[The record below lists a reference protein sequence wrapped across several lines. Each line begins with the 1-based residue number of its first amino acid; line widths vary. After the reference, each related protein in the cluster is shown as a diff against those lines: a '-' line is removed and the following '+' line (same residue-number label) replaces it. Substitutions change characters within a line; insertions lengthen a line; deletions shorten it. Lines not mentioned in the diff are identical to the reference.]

1 MRMANSARH
10 SGTKMTSEIIRPIL
24 TVVTKILF
32 MSPDLPVNHDDDA
45 EAARI
50 VHIRTALADE
60 YPDADCELDF
70 TTPLELLIATVL
82 SAQCT
87 DARVNQV
94 TPELFAQYPS
104 APDYA
109 AADRADLERILRPL
123 GFQRTKAGHLLGI
136 GEKLV
141 ADFDGQV
148 PRGIDELT
156 SLPGVGRKTALVV
169 RGNAFGLP
177 GITVD
182 THVTRLSQRLGLT
195 KAKTPRAIERDV
207 AKRVPE
213 AEHTV
218 FSHRLILHGRR
229 VCTAR
234 KPQCAACALAPW
246 CPSRG

>member
-1 MRMANSARH
+1 
-10 SGTKMTSEIIRPIL
+10 
-24 TVVTKILF
+24 
-32 MSPDLPVNHDDDA
+32 MSPDLSTPHDDDT

-50 VHIRTALADE
+50 VRIRTALAE
-60 YPDADCELDF
+60 GYPDADCELDF
-70 TTPLELLIATVL
+70 TSPLELLVATVL

-94 TPELFAQYPS
+94 TPELFAAYPS

-109 AADRADLERILRPL
+109 AADRSDLERILRPL
-123 GFQRTKAGHLLGI
+123 GFQRAKAGHLLGI

-148 PRGIDELT
+148 PQGIDELT

-195 KAKTPRAIERDV
+195 RAKTPRAIEGDV

-213 AEHTV
+213 EEQTV

-234 KPQCAACALAPW
+234 KPKCAACVLAPW

>member
-1 MRMANSARH
+1 ML
-10 SGTKMTSEIIRPIL
+10 PIL
-24 TVVTKILF
+24 TAVTKIFF

>member
-1 MRMANSARH
+1 
-10 SGTKMTSEIIRPIL
+10 
-24 TVVTKILF
+24 
-32 MSPDLPVNHDDDA
+32 MSPDLSAPHDDA
-45 EAARI
+45 TEAARI
-50 VHIRTALADE
+50 VHIRTALAEE

-70 TTPLELLIATVL
+70 TSPLELLVATVL

-94 TPELFAQYPS
+94 TPELFAAYPS

-123 GFQRTKAGHLLGI
+123 GFQRAKAGHLLGI

-148 PRGIDELT
+148 PQGIDELT

-195 KAKTPRAIERDV
+195 GAKTPWAIERDV

-213 AEHTV
+213 EEQTV

-234 KPQCAACALAPW
+234 KPKCAACVLAPW

>member
-1 MRMANSARH
+1 MSDLDSDH
-10 SGTKMTSEIIRPIL
+10 S
-24 TVVTKILF
+24 
-32 MSPDLPVNHDDDA
+32 
-45 EAARI
+45 RI
-50 VHIRTALADE
+50 DHIRAALAAE
-60 YPDADCELDF
+60 YPDADCELNYS
-70 TTPLELLIATVL
+70 TALELLVATVL

-87 DARVNQV
+87 DERVNQV
-94 TPELFAQYPS
+94 TPQLFATYPS

-109 AADRADLERILRPL
+109 AADRTELEAILRPL
-123 GFQRTKAGHLLGI
+123 GFQRAKAGHLIGI

-141 ADFDGQV
+141 GDFGGEV
-148 PRGIDELT
+148 PRGIEELT

-169 RGNAFGLP
+169 RGNAFGVP

-195 KAKTPRAIERDV
+195 GAKTPRAIERDV
-207 AKRVPE
+207 AKLVPE
-213 AEHTV
+213 EEQTV

-234 KPQCAACALAPW
+234 KPQCGVCVLASW

>member
-1 MRMANSARH
+1 M
-10 SGTKMTSEIIRPIL
+10 
-24 TVVTKILF
+24 
-32 MSPDLPVNHDDDA
+32 
-45 EAARI
+45 
-50 VHIRTALADE
+50 VHIRTALAQE

-70 TTPLELLIATVL
+70 TSPLELLVATVL

-94 TPELFAQYPS
+94 TPELFAAYPS

-123 GFQRTKAGHLLGI
+123 GFQRAKAGHLLGI

-148 PRGIDELT
+148 PQGIDELT

-195 KAKTPRAIERDV
+195 GAKTPRAIERDV

-213 AEHTV
+213 EEQTV

-234 KPQCAACALAPW
+234 KPKCAACVLAPW

>member
-1 MRMANSARH
+1 
-10 SGTKMTSEIIRPIL
+10 
-24 TVVTKILF
+24 
-32 MSPDLPVNHDDDA
+32 MSPDLFAQHDDDTE
-45 EAARI
+45 EARVA
-50 VHIRTALADE
+50 HIRTALADE

-70 TTPLELLIATVL
+70 TNPLELLVATVL

-94 TPELFAQYPS
+94 TPELFAAYPS

-182 THVTRLSQRLGLT
+182 THITRLSQRLGLT
-195 KAKTPRAIERDV
+195 KAKTPRAIESYV
-207 AKRVPE
+207 PKRVPE

>member
-1 MRMANSARH
+1 MLL
-10 SGTKMTSEIIRPIL
+10 IL
-24 TVVTKILF
+24 AAVTKISF
-32 MSPDLPVNHDDDA
+32 MSPDLPVHHDDAD

-141 ADFDGQV
+141 ADFDGQL

-182 THVTRLSQRLGLT
+182 THVTRLSRRLGLT
-195 KAKTPRAIERDV
+195 EAKTPRAIERDV

-213 AEHTV
+213 AEQTV

-234 KPQCAACALAPW
+234 KPQCAACVLAPW

>member
-1 MRMANSARH
+1 MQRDRDSLN
-10 SGTKMTSEIIRPIL
+10 
-24 TVVTKILF
+24 
-32 MSPDLPVNHDDDA
+32 PDCVDCADRADG
-45 EAARI
+45 
-50 VHIRTALADE
+50 ALAAVRAALAAE
-60 YPDADCELDF
+60 YPDADCELNF
-70 TTPLELLIATVL
+70 TTPLELLVATVL

-94 TPELFAQYPS
+94 TPTLFAAYPS
-104 APDYA
+104 APAYA
-109 AADRADLERILRPL
+109 AADRAELEEILRPL
-123 GFQRTKAGHLLGI
+123 GFQRAKSGHLIGI

-148 PRGIDELT
+148 PRGIAELT

-182 THVTRLSQRLGLT
+182 THVTRLSHRLGLSA
-195 KAKTPRAIERDV
+195 AKTPRAIEKDV
-207 AKRVPE
+207 AALVPLE
-213 AEHTV
+213 EQTV

-234 KPQCAACALAPW
+234 KPQCGDCVLAPW
-246 CPSRG
+246 CPSRVKVEQ

>member
-1 MRMANSARH
+1 
-10 SGTKMTSEIIRPIL
+10 
-24 TVVTKILF
+24 

-109 AADRADLERILRPL
+109 TADRADLERILRPL

>member
-1 MRMANSARH
+1 MLL
-10 SGTKMTSEIIRPIL
+10 IL
-24 TVVTKILF
+24 AAVTKISF
-32 MSPDLPVNHDDDA
+32 MSPDLSVHHDDAD

-94 TPELFAQYPS
+94 TPELFSSYPS

-169 RGNAFGLP
+169 CGNAFGLP

-195 KAKTPRAIERDV
+195 EAKTPRAIERDV

-213 AEHTV
+213 AEQTV

-234 KPQCAACALAPW
+234 KPQCAACVLAPW

>member
-1 MRMANSARH
+1 M
-10 SGTKMTSEIIRPIL
+10 PLIL
-24 TVVTKILF
+24 TTVTRVTSMAL
-32 MSPDLPVNHDDDA
+32 DLSTPHDDNT
-45 EAARI
+45 EATRI
-50 VHIRTALADE
+50 VHIRTALAEE

-70 TTPLELLIATVL
+70 TSPLELLVATVL

-94 TPELFAQYPS
+94 TPELFAAYPS

-123 GFQRTKAGHLLGI
+123 GFQRAKAGHLLGI

-148 PRGIDELT
+148 PQGIDELT

-182 THVTRLSQRLGLT
+182 THVTRLSHRLGLT
-195 KAKTPRAIERDV
+195 GAKTPRAIERDV

-213 AEHTV
+213 EEHTV
-218 FSHRLILHGRR
+218 FSHRVILHGRR

-234 KPQCAACALAPW
+234 QPKCAACVLAPW

>member
-1 MRMANSARH
+1 MSDLDSDH
-10 SGTKMTSEIIRPIL
+10 S
-24 TVVTKILF
+24 
-32 MSPDLPVNHDDDA
+32 
-45 EAARI
+45 RI
-50 VHIRTALADE
+50 GHIRAALAAE
-60 YPDADCELDF
+60 YPDADCELNYS
-70 TTPLELLIATVL
+70 TALELLVATVL

-87 DARVNQV
+87 DERVNQV
-94 TPELFAQYPS
+94 TPRLFATYPS

-109 AADRADLERILRPL
+109 AADRTELEAILRPL
-123 GFQRTKAGHLLGI
+123 GFQRAKAGHLIGI

-141 ADFDGQV
+141 GDFGGEV
-148 PRGIDELT
+148 PRGIEELT

-169 RGNAFGLP
+169 RGNAFGVP

-195 KAKTPRAIERDV
+195 GAKTPRAIERDV
-207 AKRVPE
+207 AKLVPE
-213 AEHTV
+213 EEQTV

-234 KPQCAACALAPW
+234 KPQCGVCVLASW

>member
-1 MRMANSARH
+1 M
-10 SGTKMTSEIIRPIL
+10 
-24 TVVTKILF
+24 
-32 MSPDLPVNHDDDA
+32 PDLDNDPS
-45 EAARI
+45 RI
-50 VHIRTALADE
+50 GHIRSALAAE
-60 YPDADCELDF
+60 YPDADCELHYS
-70 TTPLELLIATVL
+70 TALELLVATVL

-87 DARVNQV
+87 DERVNQV
-94 TPELFAQYPS
+94 TPQLFAAYP
-104 APDYA
+104 AAADYA
-109 AADRADLERILRPL
+109 AADRAELEAILRPL
-123 GFQRTKAGHLLGI
+123 GFQRAKAGHLIGI

-141 ADFDGQV
+141 GDFDGVV

-195 KAKTPRAIERDV
+195 EAKTPRAIERDV
-207 AKRVPE
+207 AKLVPE
-213 AEHTV
+213 DEQTV
-218 FSHRLILHGRR
+218 FSHRVILHGRR

-234 KPQCAACALAPW
+234 SPRCEACVLAPW

>member
-1 MRMANSARH
+1 MLS
-10 SGTKMTSEIIRPIL
+10 IL
-24 TVVTKILF
+24 TAVTRVIF
-32 MSPDLPVNHDDDA
+32 MSPDLFAQHDDDTE
-45 EAARI
+45 EARVA
-50 VHIRTALADE
+50 HIRTALADE

-70 TTPLELLIATVL
+70 TNPLELLVATVL

-94 TPELFAQYPS
+94 TPELFAAYPT

-123 GFQRTKAGHLLGI
+123 GFQRMKAGHLLGI

-182 THVTRLSQRLGLT
+182 THVTRLSQWLGLT
-195 KAKTPRAIERDV
+195 GAKTPRAIERDV
-207 AKRVPE
+207 AKCVPE
-213 AEHTV
+213 EEQTV

-234 KPQCAACALAPW
+234 KPKCTACVLAPW

>member
-1 MRMANSARH
+1 MSDLDSDH
-10 SGTKMTSEIIRPIL
+10 S
-24 TVVTKILF
+24 
-32 MSPDLPVNHDDDA
+32 
-45 EAARI
+45 RI
-50 VHIRTALADE
+50 GHIRAALVAE
-60 YPDADCELDF
+60 YPDADCELNYS
-70 TTPLELLIATVL
+70 TALELLVATVL

-87 DARVNQV
+87 DERVNQV
-94 TPELFAQYPS
+94 TPRLFATYPS

-109 AADRADLERILRPL
+109 AADRTELEAILRPL
-123 GFQRTKAGHLLGI
+123 GFQRAKAGHLIGI

-141 ADFDGQV
+141 GDFGGEV
-148 PRGIDELT
+148 PRGIEELT

-169 RGNAFGLP
+169 RGNAFGVP

-195 KAKTPRAIERDV
+195 GAKTPRAIERDV
-207 AKRVPE
+207 AKLVPE
-213 AEHTV
+213 EEQTV

-234 KPQCAACALAPW
+234 KPQCGVCVLASW

>member
-1 MRMANSARH
+1 MLS
-10 SGTKMTSEIIRPIL
+10 IL
-24 TVVTKILF
+24 TAVTRVTS
-32 MSPDLPVNHDDDA
+32 MSPDLFAQHDDDTE
-45 EAARI
+45 EARVA
-50 VHIRTALADE
+50 HIRTALADE

-70 TTPLELLIATVL
+70 TNPLELLVATVL

-94 TPELFAQYPS
+94 TPELFAAYPS

-123 GFQRTKAGHLLGI
+123 GFQRMKAGHLLGI

-148 PRGIDELT
+148 PRGIDDLT

-195 KAKTPRAIERDV
+195 GAKTPRAIERDV
-207 AKRVPE
+207 VKRVPE
-213 AEHTV
+213 EEQTV

-234 KPQCAACALAPW
+234 RPQCSVCVLAPW